1 MYLPGYLSAVSPF
14 LGVDGQLGIASVLA
28 RLATRRRATRR
39 RLCGLFR
46 KDGMENRRCCI
57 KLDDFLKI
65 SPMEAKRLGVTTSW
79 T

>member
-1 MYLPGYLSAVSPF
+1 MYLPGYLSAASPF

-28 RLATRRRATRR
+28 RLATRR

-57 KLDDFLKI
+57 KLDDFLEFPQWKQ
-65 SPMEAKRLGVTTSW
+65 KRLGVTTSW

>member
-28 RLATRRRATRR
+28 RLATRR